1 MDVVHNEV
9 TVSPSDLMNIAGE
22 HLLFSSSEYVYQ
34 SVSHGEMAFF
44 WGFSCLAGEGR
55 SMHA

>member
-1 MDVVHNEV
+1 MSVVRNEV
-9 TVSPSDLMNIAGE
+9 TVSPSDLMNIAE
-22 HLLFSSSEYVYQ
+22 DYLPLSSSEHVYQ